1 MPDYCF
7 LNTILPHLHVLN
19 LGDLLGLDGL
29 SWVLCP
35 LRSTAHEVCG
45 RYDDS
50 EMNSVIVQLMKTKDM
65 PVDFR
70 HSHVSPVS
78 AVSDEQVVGRMESCK
93 NGGTTADNRLTLESN
108 TPPLLFRKLLNSRL
122 NMLHRS
128 FVELVLTF
136 SFIC

>member
-7 LNTILPHLHVLN
+7 LSTILPRLHVQN

-29 SWVLCP
+29 SLVLRP
-35 LRSTAHEVCG
+35 LRSTTHDVCG
-45 RYDDS
+45 RYNDS
-50 EMNSVIVQLMKTKDM
+50 EMNSLIVQLMKTEDR
-65 PVDFR
+65 PVDFG

-78 AVSDEQVVGRMESCK
+78 AVTDGQVVGRVESCK
-93 NGGTTADNRLTLESN
+93 NRGTTVDNGLTLESN
-108 TPPLLFRKLLNSRL
+108 TAPLLLKKLLNSRL
-122 NMLHRS
+122 DMFHRS